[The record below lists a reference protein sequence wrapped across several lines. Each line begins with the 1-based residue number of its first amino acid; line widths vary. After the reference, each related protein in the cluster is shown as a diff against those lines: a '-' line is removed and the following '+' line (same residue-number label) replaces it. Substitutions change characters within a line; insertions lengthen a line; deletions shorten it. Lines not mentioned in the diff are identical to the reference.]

1 MNIFQQDVSNRKKIA
16 SAARHRKSK
25 GGPHKGCALPSDNLT
40 DKQRRE
46 RNGTAMNYKMNEPI
60 TWKEFKKYPKDLKE
74 QYVNG
79 LKDTYGVTS
88 AMICDM
94 MGVIPGTMSRLIA
107 REDLDISTS
116 HKKQTD
122 DQKKMWELFLGGVPA
137 DIPPFPVEIDDTVRQ
152 EAIEAFSG
160 DTGCVLI
167 SANEAPV
174 HAVPVKQEEKAMKM
188 REITMKFNGKLD
200 VDSIANSLRF
210 ILGKDSV
217 GEINISFTLQDD

>member
-1 MNIFQQDVSNRKKIA
+1 
-16 SAARHRKSK
+16 
-25 GGPHKGCALPSDNLT
+25 
-40 DKQRRE
+40 
-46 RNGTAMNYKMNEPI
+46 MNYKMNEPI

-152 EAIEAFSG
+152 EAIEVFSR

-167 SANEAPV
+167 PEDETPV
-174 HAVPVKQEEKAMKM
+174 QTVPVKQEEKAMKM